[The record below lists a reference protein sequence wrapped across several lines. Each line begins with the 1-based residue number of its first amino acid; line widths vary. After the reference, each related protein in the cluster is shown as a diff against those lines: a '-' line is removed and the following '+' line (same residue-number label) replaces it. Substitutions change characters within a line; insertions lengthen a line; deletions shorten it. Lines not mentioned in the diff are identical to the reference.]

1 MKQWD
6 NYLTH
11 DGRLSILNHAKN
23 ELDEHDEPIQDAFET
38 LFHTMTLHFI
48 GNPQEGQVDAKS
60 ILINP
65 RCPTLSDYRWYK
77 DVFFTNVLKRED
89 GIAKFL

>member
-1 MKQWD
+1 
-6 NYLTH
+6 
-11 DGRLSILNHAKN
+11 
-23 ELDEHDEPIQDAFET
+23 
-38 LFHTMTLHFI
+38 MTLHFI

-65 RCPTLSDYRWYK
+65 RCPILSDYRWYK
-77 DVFFTNVLKRED
+77 NVFFTNVLKRED